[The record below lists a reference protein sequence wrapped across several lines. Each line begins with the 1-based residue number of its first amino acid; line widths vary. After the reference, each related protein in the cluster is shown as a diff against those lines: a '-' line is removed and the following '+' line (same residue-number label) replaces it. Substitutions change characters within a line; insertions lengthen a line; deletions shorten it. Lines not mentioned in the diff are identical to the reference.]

1 MRSMTE
7 TAVEPLRALLARAL
21 PRLLTQMCR
30 DPEHPLYGCFDRHH
44 WHYKMRDFS
53 SAVMVQG
60 ALVLDS
66 IARGELNLPVP
77 ALDRA
82 IAAEWR
88 DAALRHWAGTQRA
101 DGSSDEYYPRE
112 AAFPAAGFSLYAA
125 AVIAQR
131 TPPPDEV
138 ARAMEKAAA
147 RILRS
152 AETEAVNQEVVALTA
167 CSLAARA
174 GVRVD
179 AAALERR
186 WAAVYA
192 GQSPEGWFL
201 EYGGADTGYLAVACD
216 ALWDS
221 WEVTRDERAREAG
234 VRAGRYIH
242 ALLGAAG
249 DVPRFVNS
257 RSTDYLT
264 GYGLTRFAAL
274 APEASTVVRATLA
287 SVSEPRHFL
296 HHVDDRYVTH
306 YLHTSWFRAL
316 PHLAA
321 MGPAAEPSRETRWF
335 AHARVLVSHT
345 GDASLYVAA
354 GKGGTVVRVARDG
367 ATEFDQGW
375 RGEVAGRI
383 TTTCWQEP
391 ETRVEARRD
400 GDAWVITLDMPLRRH
415 GYVVPTPTKRLAL
428 LAGGFVA
435 GRRLVPLLKRRLI
448 FRRAAN
454 GARFSRTVRV
464 VGDETWIADAFH
476 GRPLER
482 RRREGAYSL
491 RHVSSSG
498 GFAFVELSPRPTRPH
513 LHSSE

>member
-1 MRSMTE
+1 
-7 TAVEPLRALLARAL
+7 
-21 PRLLTQMCR
+21 
-30 DPEHPLYGCFDRHH
+30 
-44 WHYKMRDFS
+44 
-53 SAVMVQG
+53 MVQG

-66 IARGELNLPVP
+66 IARGELDLPVP

-88 DAALRHWAGTQRA
+88 DAALRHWARTQRA
-101 DGSSDEYYPRE
+101 NGELRRVLPQGGG
-112 AAFPAAGFSLYAA
+112 FPAAGFSLYAA
-125 AVIAQR
+125 AVIARR

-174 GVRVD
+174 GWVD

-221 WEVTRDERAREAG
+221 WEVTGDERRVEAG

-242 ALLGAAG
+242 AMLGAAG

-287 SVSEPRHFL
+287 SVSQPRHFL

-306 YLHTSWFRAL
+306 YLLTSWFRAL

-345 GDASLYVAA
+345 GNASLYVAA
-354 GKGGTVVRVARDG
+354 GKGGTVVRVAHR
-367 ATEFDQGW
+367 
-375 RGEVAGRI
+375 RGH
-383 TTTCWQEP
+383 
-391 ETRVEARRD
+391 RVRSGLARR
-400 GDAWVITLDMPLRRH
+400 GRRSGH
-415 GYVVPTPTKRLAL
+415 DHL
-428 LAGGFVA
+428 LAGA
-435 GRRLVPLLKRRLI
+435 
-448 FRRAAN
+448 
-454 GARFSRTVRV
+454 
-464 VGDETWIADAFH
+464 
-476 GRPLER
+476 
-482 RRREGAYSL
+482 
-491 RHVSSSG
+491 
-498 GFAFVELSPRPTRPH
+498 
-513 LHSSE
+513 

>member
-1 MRSMTE
+1 MTD
-7 TAVEPLRALLARAL
+7 AAAAEPLRTLLARTL

-53 SAVMVQG
+53 SAVVVQG

-66 IARGELNLPVP
+66 IAHGELDLPVP
-77 ALDRA
+77 VLDRA

-88 DAALRHWAGTQRA
+88 DAALRHWARTQRS
-101 DGSSDEYYPRE
+101 DGSFDEYYPGE
-112 AAFPAAGFSLYAA
+112 AGFPAAGFSLYAA

-131 TPPPDEV
+131 KAPPDEI

-147 RILRS
+147 WILRS

-179 AAALERR
+179 AVTLERR

-216 ALWDS
+216 ALWDC
-221 WEVTRDERAREAG
+221 WEVTGDERARAAG
-234 VRAGRYIH
+234 VRAVAYIH
-242 ALLGAAG
+242 AMLGAAG

-257 RSTDYLT
+257 RNADYLT
-264 GYGLTRFAAL
+264 GYGLARFAAL
-274 APEASTVVRATLA
+274 APEAAAVMHATLTA
-287 SVSEPRHFL
+287 VPQPRHFL
-296 HHVDDRYVTH
+296 HHVDDRYVAH
-306 YLHTSWFRAL
+306 YVHTSWFRAL
-316 PHLAA
+316 PHVGA
-321 MGPAAEPSRETRWF
+321 MGPAAQPVRGTRWF
-335 AHARVLVSHT
+335 PHARVLVSHSD
-345 GDASLYVAA
+345 DASLYVAA
-354 GKGGTVVRVARDG
+354 GKGGTVVRVASDG
-367 ATEFDQGW
+367 ATELDQGW

-383 TTTCWQEP
+383 TTTSWQEHD
-391 ETRVEARRD
+391 TRVEAGRD
-400 GDAWVITLDMPLRRH
+400 EDAWAITIDMPLRTH
-415 GYVVPTPTKRLAL
+415 GYVVPTPSKRLAL
-428 LAGGFVA
+428 LAAGLVA
-435 GRRLVPLLKRRLI
+435 GRRLIPHLKRRLI
-448 FRRAAN
+448 FRGAPN
-454 GARFSRTVRV
+454 GARFSRRVRV
-464 VGDETWIADAFH
+464 VGDEAWIADAFH
-476 GRPLER
+476 GRPLEG

-498 GFAFVELSPRPTRPH
+498 GFAFVELSLRPSRPH
-513 LHSSE
+513 LHRSE